1 MPVADHFSP
10 KIRAISRF
18 HSFHNA
24 WATHIAV
31 DLNALLPSN
40 FIAELNAQIGSLI
53 EIDVQATELLTEGE
67 NNLSANTKFRPRPR
81 VCQHRFLT
89 KQRFTS

>member
-40 FIAELNAQIGSLI
+40 FIAEPNAQIGSLI

-67 NNLSANTKFRPRPR
+67 NQLIKPIPSSARDRESASI
-81 VCQHRFLT
+81 V
-89 KQRFTS
+89 S